1 MSTTK
6 NLSSAAKNGS
16 AQKQETIVAI
26 ANPVYDVV
34 FKYLMEDNAAAKL
47 VVSSIIGEKVVH
59 LEPKP
64 QERITEKSEKKKKED
79 KKGATKVEELPL
91 TIYRLDFSA
100 KIKTPDGHK
109 IVIIEMQ
116 KASLPTDIMRFRSYL
131 GKQYS
136 DVSNAVS
143 CDDGTSEPVQ
153 IYAIYFLGKDLGICD
168 TPVLSI
174 TPEVRDVATQQIVEA
189 RSRFIDLLNHKE
201 WVIQISCLKKRRRN
215 DLEQLLS
222 IFDQSNRT
230 SDVHIL
236 NVREEDFP
244 EKYRPVI
251 RRLKMAAS
259 STEVKRQMAEEDDV
273 LRYLKDILRGAHHE
287 GREEMKKEMDKL
299 IEEKDQALDENRIA
313 LNEKD
318 QALAE
323 KDQALNEKDQAL
335 NEKDQALAEKDQT
348 LAEKAQALE
357 AALARIAQLEQNR
370 KNF

>member
-1 MSTTK
+1 MSTSK
-6 NLSSAAKNGS
+6 KQLQSPQNGS
-16 AQKQETIVAI
+16 VHEQEAIVAI

-64 QERITEKSEKKKKED
+64 QERITENNEKKEKAE
-79 KKGATKVEELPL
+79 KKGVKKAEELPL
-91 TIYRLDFSA
+91 TIYRLDFTA
-100 KIKTPDGHK
+100 KIKTPDGYK
-109 IVIIEMQ
+109 LVIIEMQ

-131 GKQYS
+131 GKQYA

-143 CDDGTSEPVQ
+143 GDDGKSEPVQ

-174 TPEVRDVATQQIVEA
+174 TPEVRDVATQQIVQA

-215 DLEQLLS
+215 ELEQLLS

-230 SDVHIL
+230 SDIHIL
-236 NVREEDFP
+236 NVNEEDFP

-299 IEEKDQALDENRIA
+299 MEEKDQAINENR
-313 LNEKD
+313 K
-318 QALAE
+318 
-323 KDQALNEKDQAL
+323 ALNEKDQAL
-335 NEKDQALAEKDQT
+335 NEKDQALNENRK
-348 LAEKAQALE
+348 ALE

-370 KNF
+370 K